1 MAERR
6 MFTKKVTDDDNFM
19 QLSASAQALYLH
31 LSMAADDDGFC
42 NQVAISM
49 FKAHASVQDLKALLE
64 ARYIYQF
71 ENGVIVIKHWRMAN
85 ALRKDRYTPTAFQH
99 ELSSLKIKRNGAYTT
114 SDVDDSQP
122 VNCLPEGD
130 EDLQETDRQIA
141 YRESSLPYSF
151 DYKIRKAFY
160 GKKCPICGN
169 VMQKNVDE
177 AGIVSENRLPTI
189 QHNIPVSKGGKHEL
203 GNISVICHQ
212 CNVSIQDEITGD
224 LNADEV
230 VAEWEK
236 LSGCRLVADCLPQD
250 SIGKVSIGKDSIGED
265 LTGSKEPVCRTK
277 DVRRIVEAW
286 NTLGLNEVRE
296 VTGESKRGGML
307 RARVKE
313 HGVDGVLEAIENV
326 RKSDFLKGQNTKG
339 FVITFDWFV
348 KPNNFIKVLEGNYN
362 DLHETGAAQKPKQ
375 YTTAQEYKKPAAAK
389 TLEELQ
395 ALVDKI

>member
-1 MAERR
+1 M
-6 MFTKKVTDDDNFM
+6 
-19 QLSASAQALYLH
+19 
-31 LSMAADDDGFC
+31 
-42 NQVAISM
+42 
-49 FKAHASVQDLKALLE
+49 
-64 ARYIYQF
+64 
-71 ENGVIVIKHWRMAN
+71 
-85 ALRKDRYTPTAFQH
+85 
-99 ELSSLKIKRNGAYTT
+99 
-114 SDVDDSQP
+114 
-122 VNCLPEGD
+122 
-130 EDLQETDRQIA
+130 
-141 YRESSLPYSF
+141 
-151 DYKIRKAFY
+151 
-160 GKKCPICGN
+160 
-169 VMQKNVDE
+169 
-177 AGIVSENRLPTI
+177 PTI

-362 DLHETGAAQKPKQ
+362 DLHDTGATQKPERRPKQ
-375 YTTAQEYKKPAAAK
+375 YVTADEYRPPKSSK
-389 TLEELQ
+389 TVEELQ

>member
-1 MAERR
+1 MKGTAERR

-42 NQVAISM
+42 NQVSISM
-49 FKAHASVQDLKALLE
+49 FKAHASIQDLKALLE

-85 ALRKDRYTPTAFQH
+85 ALRKDRYTPTAFKE
-99 ELSSLKIKRNGAYTT
+99 ELARLRVKDNGSYTMVP
-114 SDVDDSQP
+114 DGCQ
-122 VNCLPEGD
+122 
-130 EDLQETDRQIA
+130 
-141 YRESSLPYSF
+141 
-151 DYKIRKAFY
+151 
-160 GKKCPICGN
+160 
-169 VMQKNVDE
+169 
-177 AGIVSENRLPTI
+177 
-189 QHNIPVSKGGKHEL
+189 
-203 GNISVICHQ
+203 
-212 CNVSIQDEITGD
+212 
-224 LNADEV
+224 V
-230 VAEWEK
+230 VA
-236 LSGCRLVADCLPQD
+236 GCLPQD
-250 SIGKVSIGKDSIGED
+250 SIGKVSIGKDSAGED

-286 NTLGLNEVRE
+286 NSLNLNEVRE

-326 RKSDFLKGQNTKG
+326 RKSDFLKGQNAKG

-362 DLHETGAAQKPKQ
+362 DLHEPDTSQGKGQKPKQ
-375 YTTAQEYKKPAAAK
+375 YTTAENYHTPKAPDSVQD
-389 TLEELQ
+389 LW
-395 ALVDKI
+395 DKVNKI